1 MINGLFHFQF
11 FLLLLLFVYLFA
23 VLFSMMALYAEESTF
38 KRYNTFKD
46 LRKLVI
52 AAFLEPFVFHPV
64 VVYAALKGNWQKLK
78 GQGGWGEMTRKGFVK

>member
-1 MINGLFHFQF
+1 MY
-11 FLLLLLFVYLFA
+11 VFA
-23 VLFSMMALYAEESTF
+23 VLFSMMALYAEETTF

-52 AAFLEPFVFHPV
+52 AAFLEPVIFHPV
-64 VVYAALKGNWQKLK
+64 LVYAALKGNWQKLK